1 MNSAMSAG
9 YSDTRTRPRI
19 LVESWADVG
28 HVPRTHA
35 RMEKLPPRHAGT
47 SLDLLTLL

>member
-9 YSDTRTRPRI
+9 YSDTRTDR
-19 LVESWADVG
+19 ESWAGVG
-28 HVPRTHA
+28 HVSRAHA
-35 RMEKLPPRHAGT
+35 RMEKLPPGHAGT